1 VTVAAAAPAEASD
14 TSGPSHA
21 VTIPSLLQLGRRA
34 IPQAIEGAIVPAAI
48 FVSMQQ
54 LVGLAAAI
62 VAALGWSAVAILR
75 RLFAGRRVPGM
86 MILGAVTMVAR
97 SILGLT
103 TGSAFLYFFQP
114 TIGASCVA
122 LAFLVSTRLDQP
134 LAQRFATDFCVLPG
148 HVLADMRVRQ
158 FFRRCS
164 VMWCAIGLA
173 NASVSL
179 WLLMTQPTAVYVVA
193 KTALSISVTVG
204 AVAASFVWFRR
215 SMTRSGLVVTVA

>member
-1 VTVAAAAPAEASD
+1 VTATILAPP
-14 TSGPSHA
+14 GPSNVSHA
-21 VTIPSLLQLGRRA
+21 ITIPSLLQLGRRA
-34 IPQAIEGAIVPAAI
+34 IPQAIEGAIVPAAL
-48 FVSMQQ
+48 FVTMQQ

-62 VAALGWSAVAILR
+62 GAALGWSAVAILR
-75 RLFAGRRVPGM
+75 RVHAGRRVPGM
-86 MILGAVTMVAR
+86 MVLGAVTMIGR

-122 LAFLVSTRLDQP
+122 VAFLVSVKLDQT

-148 HVLADMRVRQ
+148 HVLADARVRR

-164 VMWCAIGLA
+164 VMWGTIGLA
-173 NASVSL
+173 NASITL

-193 KTALSISVTVG
+193 KTTLSISVTVG

-215 SMTRSGLVVTVA
+215 SMTRHGLLVTVA